1 VGDITWKNKYLVINS
16 EGQRTCGRSRHRW
29 KENIEPYGELLGHCV
44 DFSISGACEWLVV
57 SQE

>member
-16 EGQRTCGRSRHRW
+16 KGQRTCGRSRHGW
-29 KENIEPYGELLGHCV
+29 KENIEPYGELLGH
-44 DFSISGACEWLVV
+44 FSISGACEWLVA